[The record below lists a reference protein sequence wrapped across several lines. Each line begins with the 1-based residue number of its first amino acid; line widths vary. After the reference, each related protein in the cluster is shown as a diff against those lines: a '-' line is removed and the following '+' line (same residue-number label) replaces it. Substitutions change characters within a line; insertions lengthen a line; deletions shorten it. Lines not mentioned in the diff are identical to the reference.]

1 MQLVKVWFILLY
13 VVVNYSGITE
23 NNLLIFRIF
32 LANFRVFVNNHL
44 ARNQEVD
51 DFDDVLWALLIYT
64 FSNLKKK
71 GE

>member
-51 DFDDVLWALLIYT
+51 DFDDVL
-64 FSNLKKK
+64 
-71 GE
+71 